1 MINNILNK
9 ITPFIKKIYDQT
21 IRIYKQCNKKL
32 KPLSKV
38 TLKKYR
44 KNFKDI
50 ASLVTQQWKMLG
62 VGLSLFLLIY
72 YGLGAAISSKFNN
85 SLDTEIKITQD
96 SPTYLGNTLSHILKS
111 QIDDTAWTPSLPA
124 FFPAS
129 VLDNLP
135 NFQLGVKNSL
145 NYVLKKLAKH
155 YNSKNLNEATLLL
168 DYPADIWL
176 FSQNDD
182 KLSPGS
188 AKQYRK
194 AISHIVEFSN
204 TKNNKANDIK
214 DLLFALNT
222 LDKLLQKQ
230 IKTIEKQ
237 AQEHHAEFF
246 DFISDN
252 IFYQTQGTAYSSYY
266 ILKALL
272 KDYQNTI
279 VDSNQYENFTT
290 TLMFLSKA
298 VNLNPTIVKNSTLE
312 NTYGA
317 NHLIYLAYF
326 MSQAQNYIQKIYYN
340 IQQTEGKI

>member
-9 ITPFIKKIYDQT
+9 ITPFIKKIYDQI
-21 IRIYKQCNKKL
+21 IRIYKQFSKKL

-44 KNFKDI
+44 KNFRDI
-50 ASLVTQQWKMLG
+50 TSLVTQQWKMLG
-62 VGLSLFLLIY
+62 IGLSIFLLVY

-85 SLDTEIKITQD
+85 SLDTEIKVTQA

-155 YNSKNLNEATLLL
+155 YNSKHLNEATLLL

-204 TKNNKANDIK
+204 TKGNKTNDIN
-214 DLLFALNT
+214 DLLIGLNT
-222 LDKLLQKQ
+222 IDKLLQKQ

-246 DFISDN
+246 DFTSDN

-266 ILKALL
+266 ILNSLL

-279 VDSNQYENFTT
+279 VVSNQYENFTT
-290 TLMFLSKA
+290 TLMFLNKA
-298 VNLNPTIVKNSTLE
+298 VNLNPAIVKNSTLE